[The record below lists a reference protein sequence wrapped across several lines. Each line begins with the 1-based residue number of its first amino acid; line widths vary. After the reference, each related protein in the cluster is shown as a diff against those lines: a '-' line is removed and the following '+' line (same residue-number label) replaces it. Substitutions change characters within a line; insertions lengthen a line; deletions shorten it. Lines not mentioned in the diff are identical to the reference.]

1 MSKIAWTPSQSFS
14 MGRIKIGGDAKPVEE
29 PPKEDG
35 KKDDD
40 KSKSNGK
47 DNES

>member
-1 MSKIAWTPSQSFS
+1 MAEEAWTPTQSFS
-14 MGRIKIGGDAKPVEE
+14 MGKVKIGGDAKPVEE

-35 KKDDD
+35 KNDD

-47 DNES
+47 DNEA

>member
-1 MSKIAWTPSQSFS
+1 MAEEVWAPSQSFS
-14 MGRIKIGGDAKPVEE
+14 MGRVKIGGDAKPVEE

-35 KKDDD
+35 NKDGN
-40 KSKSNGK
+40 KSKSNGE